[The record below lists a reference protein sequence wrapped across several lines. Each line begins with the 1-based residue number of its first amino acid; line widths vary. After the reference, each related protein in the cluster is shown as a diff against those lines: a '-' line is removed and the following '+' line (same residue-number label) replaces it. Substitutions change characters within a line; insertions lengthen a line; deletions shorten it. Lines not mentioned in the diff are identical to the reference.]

1 MSDKIFQNTN
11 LEHSLIK
18 FFKKNIKLII
28 VFLTAL
34 LLLFVTLI
42 YIDNKNKKKKYF
54 NI

>member
-1 MSDKIFQNTN
+1 MSDKKIALIN

-34 LLLFVTLI
+34 LLCLE
-42 YIDNKNKKKKYF
+42 KK
-54 NI
+54 